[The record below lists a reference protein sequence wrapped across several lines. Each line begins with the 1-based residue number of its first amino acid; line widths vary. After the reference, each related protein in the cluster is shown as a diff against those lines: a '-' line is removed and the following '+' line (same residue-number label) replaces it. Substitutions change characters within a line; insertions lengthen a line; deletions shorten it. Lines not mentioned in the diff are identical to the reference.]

1 MNRETYIA
9 ASTGVLSFFENL
21 VASDSTLLQV
31 TIEKNTILHI
41 AVQFKQYEVA
51 KKIVCLRGCLAMQTN
66 SKDNTPLHVAAKVGN
81 LEMVRFL
88 IDHAEDQDVETGAP
102 QFLSMVNLGGDT
114 ALHVAVQ
121 YGNFEVV
128 KELIKEDPKLAMCAN
143 NAGESILFLAVDR
156 NLYDIASYILSA
168 TPEFSCAGRHG
179 MNVLHAL
186 VIQTS
191 NCKCCS
197 IQSAA
202 NIFMYFSFR
211 LLDLFA
217 YLFLRLN
224 AIDMLFIF

>member
-1 MNRETYIA
+1 MDPQMYKA
-9 ASTGVLSFFENL
+9 ASNGESSFFDSL
-21 VASDSTLLQV
+21 TASDSILLQV
-31 TIEKNTILHI
+31 TTEKNTVLHI
-41 AVQFKQYEVA
+41 VVQFKKYEVA
-51 KKIVCLRGCLAMQTN
+51 EKIVCLRRCLAKQTN

-81 LEMVRFL
+81 PQMVRFL
-88 IDHAEDQDVETGAP
+88 IDHAEDRDIETGAL
-102 QFLSMVNLGGDT
+102 QFLSMVNLVGDT
-114 ALHVAVQ
+114 ALHIAVQ

-191 NCKCCS
+191 SCMCCS
-197 IQSAA
+197 IQSA
-202 NIFMYFSFR
+202 S
-211 LLDLFA
+211 
-217 YLFLRLN
+217 
-224 AIDMLFIF
+224 